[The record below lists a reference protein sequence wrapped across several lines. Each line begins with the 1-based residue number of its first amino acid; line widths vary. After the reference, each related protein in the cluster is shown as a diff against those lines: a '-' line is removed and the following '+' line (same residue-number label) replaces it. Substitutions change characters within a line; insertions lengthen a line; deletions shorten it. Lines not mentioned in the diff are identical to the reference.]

1 MNIMQ
6 FINVLSMRNPQI
18 AIEQFMRSNPEVF
31 QNPIAQN
38 AINMVKNNDVSGL
51 QSMAQN
57 LYKER
62 GLDINQ
68 AYNQIS
74 SMMRFNKQ

>member
-6 FINVLSMRNPQI
+6 LLQSGMNPRSVIQN
-18 AIEQFMRSNPEVF
+18 FMNSNPEIS

-38 AINMVKNNDVSGL
+38 AMRMAQNKDIFGL
-51 QSMAQN
+51 KSMAQN
-57 LYKER
+57 LYRER

-68 AYNQIS
+68 AYNQIF
-74 SMMRFNKQ
+74 SMMNFDKQ

>member
-6 FINVLSMRNPQI
+6 LLMNNPRS
-18 AIEQFMRSNPEVF
+18 AIQNLMNTNPEMA

-38 AINMVKNNDVSGL
+38 AIRMAQSGDVSGL
-51 QSMAQN
+51 RSMAQN
-57 LYKER
+57 LYRER

-74 SMMRFNKQ
+74 SMMGIGKY

>member
-6 FINVLSMRNPQI
+6 LLT
-18 AIEQFMRSNPEVF
+18 SNPRSAIQNFMNTNPEMA

-38 AINMVKNNDVSGL
+38 AMRMAQSGDISGL
-51 QSMAQN
+51 KSMAQN
-57 LYKER
+57 LYRER

-74 SMMRFNKQ
+74 SMMGISKH

>member
-6 FINVLSMRNPQI
+6 LLMNNPRS
-18 AIEQFMRSNPEVF
+18 AIQNLMNTNPEMA

-38 AINMVKNNDVSGL
+38 AIRMAQNGDVSGL
-51 QSMAQN
+51 RSMAQN
-57 LYKER
+57 LYRER
-62 GLDINQ
+62 GLDINR

-74 SMMRFNKQ
+74 SMMGNNKR

>member
-6 FINVLSMRNPQI
+6 LLMNNPRS
-18 AIEQFMRSNPEVF
+18 AIQNLMNTNPEMA

-38 AINMVKNNDVSGL
+38 AIRMAQSGDVSGL
-51 QSMAQN
+51 RSMAQN
-57 LYKER
+57 LYRER

-74 SMMRFNKQ
+74 SMMGIGKH

>member
-6 FINVLSMRNPQI
+6 LLMNNPRL
-18 AIEQFMRSNPEVF
+18 AIQNLMNTNPEMA

-38 AINMVKNNDVSGL
+38 AIRMAQSGDVSGL
-51 QSMAQN
+51 RSMAQN
-57 LYKER
+57 LYRER

-74 SMMRFNKQ
+74 SMMGIGKH

>member
-6 FINVLSMRNPQI
+6 LLTGNPQS
-18 AIEQFMRSNPEVF
+18 AIQNFMNTHPEMA

-38 AINMVKNNDVSGL
+38 AIRMAQSGDVSGL
-51 QSMAQN
+51 KSMAQN

-74 SMMRFNKQ
+74 SMIGN

>member
-6 FINVLSMRNPQI
+6 LLMNNPRS
-18 AIEQFMRSNPEVF
+18 AIQNLMNTNPEMA

-38 AINMVKNNDVSGL
+38 AIRMAQSGDVSGL
-51 QSMAQN
+51 RSMAQN
-57 LYKER
+57 LYRER

-74 SMMRFNKQ
+74 SMIGNNKR

>member
-6 FINVLSMRNPQI
+6 LLAGNPQS
-18 AIEQFMRSNPEVF
+18 AIQNLMNTHPEMA

-38 AINMVKNNDVSGL
+38 AIRMAQSGDVSGL
-51 QSMAQN
+51 RSMAQN
-57 LYKER
+57 LYRER

-74 SMMRFNKQ
+74 SMMGNNRH

>member
-1 MNIMQ
+1 MNVMQ
-6 FINVLSMRNPQI
+6 LLMNNPRS
-18 AIEQFMRSNPEVF
+18 AIQNLMNTNPEMA

-38 AINMVKNNDVSGL
+38 AIRMAQNGDVSGL
-51 QSMAQN
+51 RSMAQN
-57 LYKER
+57 LYRER

-74 SMMRFNKQ
+74 SMMENNKR

>member
-6 FINVLSMRNPQI
+6 LLM
-18 AIEQFMRSNPEVF
+18 SNPRSAIQNLMNTNPEMA

-38 AINMVKNNDVSGL
+38 AIRMAQSGDISGL
-51 QSMAQN
+51 KSMAQN
-57 LYKER
+57 LYRER

-74 SMMRFNKQ
+74 SMMGIGKR

>member
-6 FINVLSMRNPQI
+6 LLM
-18 AIEQFMRSNPEVF
+18 SNPRSAIQNLMNTNPEMA

-38 AINMVKNNDVSGL
+38 AMRMAQSGDISGL
-51 QSMAQN
+51 KSMAQN
-57 LYKER
+57 LYRER

-74 SMMRFNKQ
+74 SMMGNSKH

>member
-1 MNIMQ
+1 MNIVQ
-6 FINVLSMRNPQI
+6 LLTGNPQS
-18 AIEQFMRSNPEVF
+18 AIQNLMNTHLEMA

-38 AINMVKNNDVSGL
+38 AIRMAQSGDISGL
-51 QSMAQN
+51 KSMAQN
-57 LYKER
+57 LYRER

-74 SMMRFNKQ
+74 SMMGNNRH

>member
-6 FINVLSMRNPQI
+6 LLT
-18 AIEQFMRSNPEVF
+18 SNPRSAIQNLMNTNPEMA

-38 AINMVKNNDVSGL
+38 AIRMAQSGDISGL
-51 QSMAQN
+51 KSMAQN
-57 LYKER
+57 LYRER

-74 SMMRFNKQ
+74 SMMGIGKH

>member
-6 FINVLSMRNPQI
+6 LLQGNPKV
-18 AIEQFMRSNPEVF
+18 AIQNLMNSHPEVSS
-31 QNPIAQN
+31 NPIAQN
-38 AINMVKNNDVSGL
+38 AIQMMKDNNISGL
-51 QSMAQN
+51 KAMAQN
-57 LYKER
+57 LYRER

-74 SMMRFNKQ
+74 AMFGNK

>member
-6 FINVLSMRNPQI
+6 LLSGNPQS
-18 AIEQFMRSNPEVF
+18 AIQNLMNAHPEMA

-38 AINMVKNNDVSGL
+38 AIRMSQSGDVSGL
-51 QSMAQN
+51 KSMAQN

-74 SMMRFNKQ
+74 SMIGNRR

>member
-6 FINVLSMRNPQI
+6 LLMNNPRS
-18 AIEQFMRSNPEVF
+18 AIQNLMNTNPEMA

-38 AINMVKNNDVSGL
+38 AIRMAQSGDVSGL
-51 QSMAQN
+51 KSMAQN
-57 LYKER
+57 LYRER

-74 SMMRFNKQ
+74 SMMGIGKH